1 MDFRSAHIMG
11 KGKLLLICS
20 GILLYLNFCK
30 VESGITRAE
39 KKQISNY

>member
-1 MDFRSAHIMG
+1 VDFRSAHTMG

-30 VESGITRAE
+30 VESSISRADE
-39 KKQISNY
+39 KQISNY